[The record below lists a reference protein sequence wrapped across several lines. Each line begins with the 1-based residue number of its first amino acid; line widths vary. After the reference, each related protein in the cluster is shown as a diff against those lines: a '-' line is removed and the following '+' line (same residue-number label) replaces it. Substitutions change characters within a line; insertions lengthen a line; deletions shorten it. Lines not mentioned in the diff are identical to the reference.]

1 MTASNSKAWDL
12 TITSHRGWFE
22 FHLGELWQYRDLL
35 WIYFHRNII
44 TEYKQTILGPIWI
57 FIPPVITTLLFT
69 VVFGKI
75 AQLSTDGLPGPLFYM
90 SGIVIWNYFSSC
102 FSGTSNSLSGNAGL
116 FGKVYF
122 PRIIIPVATLLSGL
136 VRFFIQFILFL
147 CILIY
152 YTINGNVEFFPNM
165 YLVILFPLLI
175 IIMGVQGLGYGL
187 LFSAIT
193 TKYRDLRYLIGY
205 CMRLLMY
212 ASPIIFPLSIVPDNY
227 RIFILLNP
235 ITSVI
240 EIFRYI
246 SLGNGQIDLFGLL
259 YSITF
264 TFIIFIAGLLIFNR
278 VEKNFIDTA

>member
-1 MTASNSKAWDL
+1 MTTSRSKNWDL

-22 FHLGELWQYRDLL
+22 LNFGELWQYRDLL
-35 WIYFHRNII
+35 WIYFRRNII

-69 VVFGKI
+69 VIFGKI

-90 SGIVIWNYFSSC
+90 SGIVIWNYFSSS

-147 CILIY
+147 CVLIY
-152 YTINGNVEFFPNM
+152 YSFNSNVELFPNFYLGFFFP
-165 YLVILFPLLI
+165 ILIL
-175 IIMGVQGLGYGL
+175 IMGIQGLGFGL

-193 TKYRDLRYLIGY
+193 TKYRDLRYILAY

-212 ASPIIFPLSIVPDNY
+212 ASPIIFPLSIVPDKY
-227 RIFILLNP
+227 RLVILINP

-246 SLGNGQIDLFGLL
+246 SLGTGQINYYGLF
-259 YSITF
+259 YSISF
-264 TFIIFIAGLLIFNR
+264 TIIIFILGLLIFNK